1 MDALVILVLLV
12 ALAAVA
18 PRFSVDAWAVA
29 APSPPVETIIVALA
43 VIGPVVAMPRWCA
56 AQSLID
62 AESSSIEWSTLTK

>member
-1 MDALVILVLLV
+1 
-12 ALAAVA
+12 
-18 PRFSVDAWAVA
+18 
-29 APSPPVETIIVALA
+29 VETIIVALA